1 MIPVVQEID
10 RRGWQTKPVC
20 EYAYGLELQG
30 FEPFERRCR
39 MSFFDPET
47 FRIGK
52 PELSERKENE
62 S

>member
-1 MIPVVQEID
+1 
-10 RRGWQTKPVC
+10 
-20 EYAYGLELQG
+20 
-30 FEPFERRCR
+30 

-52 PELSERKENE
+52 PELNERKENE